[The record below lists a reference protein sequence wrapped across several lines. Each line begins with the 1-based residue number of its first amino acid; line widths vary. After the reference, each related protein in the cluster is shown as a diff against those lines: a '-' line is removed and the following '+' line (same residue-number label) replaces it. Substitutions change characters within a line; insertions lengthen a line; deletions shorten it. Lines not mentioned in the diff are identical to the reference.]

1 MGRLFYIHISF
12 SGRGCLE
19 KKSDVEFSI
28 LSEMA
33 DPPSVAGLAPSVA
46 SLTFELF
53 SGCVKREHEAKT
65 TRESR
70 AGSDSR

>member
-1 MGRLFYIHISF
+1 MSRLFHIHIIC

-33 DPPSVAGLAPSVA
+33 DPPSVAGLALSVA

-53 SGCVKREHEAKT
+53 SGCVKGEHEAKT

-70 AGSDSR
+70 ARSGSR